1 MKRNQILF
9 IAGWALFVI
18 SFFAPVVRDG
28 TTLAKGGI
36 PGWEA
41 MSLALGG
48 RGGSWGIVSGLTNLL
63 MLGTVIVLRR
73 EIRGIVFGFAVLVI
87 VATLLNGYW
96 FFAVDSRGDLLLGYY
111 LWWTS
116 FAVLSVGLFLLAR
129 SLMTSLA
136 GDLVHRHR
144 SHNSSPAEPI

>member
-18 SFFAPVVRDG
+18 SFFVPVVRDG

-41 MSLALGG
+41 MSLTLGG

-116 FAVLSVGLFLLAR
+116 FAVLSVAFFILAR
-129 SLMTSLA
+129 SLMTQKHKDIEA
-136 GDLVHRHR
+136 RT
-144 SHNSSPAEPI
+144 A